1 MTYSAQ
7 KMVEVL
13 AQAVANKVPGTR
25 IAAAAAHLIRDGH
38 IYGIRRVNSGLSS
51 ILEISFTVSKQAF
64 DEAVRIKVIDNVKR
78 DLLW

>member
-25 IAAAAAHLIRDGH
+25 IAAAPHLIRDGH

>member
-25 IAAAAAHLIRDGH
+25 IAAAAHLIRDGH

-78 DLLW
+78 DLW